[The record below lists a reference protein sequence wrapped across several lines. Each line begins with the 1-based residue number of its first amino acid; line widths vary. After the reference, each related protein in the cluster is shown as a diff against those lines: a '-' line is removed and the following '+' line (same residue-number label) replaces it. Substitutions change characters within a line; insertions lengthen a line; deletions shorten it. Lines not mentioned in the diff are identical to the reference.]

1 MDLYG
6 EQSRRIGRLE
16 IACSPP
22 HDLDYLCLD
31 RKVSRPSFPFSLQLG
46 SFTALHRR
54 PGLLPASD
62 HNYLQEPRSTIVLIS
77 SRLCGHGLS
86 ADEWGQDVPE

>member
-6 EQSRRIGRLE
+6 EQSRRIRQLE
-16 IACSPP
+16 IASYPP

-31 RKVSRPSFPFSLQLG
+31 RKVSRHSFPFSLQLS
-46 SFTALHRR
+46 SFTTLHRR
-54 PGLLPASD
+54 PGLPPASD

-77 SRLCGHGLS
+77 SLLCGHGLT
-86 ADEWGQDVPE
+86 ADECGQDVPE